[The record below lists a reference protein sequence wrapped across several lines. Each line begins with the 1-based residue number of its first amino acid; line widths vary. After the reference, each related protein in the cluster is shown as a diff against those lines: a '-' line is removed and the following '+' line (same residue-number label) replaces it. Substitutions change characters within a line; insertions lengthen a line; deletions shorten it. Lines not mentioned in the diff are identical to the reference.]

1 MLNPTSTRRD
11 EDILKAASKMSKN
24 KEESRHERGAK
35 SKTNPPKQG
44 NKRHLKD
51 TEANKEKSKEKKRD
65 PKGTQSAERM
75 KTETENNG
83 LQNKRKRGK
92 ESPEKNIRKKLYS
105 NGLWN

>member
-1 MLNPTSTRRD
+1 
-11 EDILKAASKMSKN
+11 MSKN
-24 KEESRHERGAK
+24 EEESRHEEEAK

-51 TEANKEKSKEKKRD
+51 AEANKEKKQGKKD

-105 NGLWN
+105 GTDNNGL